1 MNEFYVFD
9 TKSNDEELTKRF
21 HRFFKI
27 NGLDP
32 LFTREHQSSH
42 ITVSDLE
49 MRSLV
54 NTGKTAQPLLEIRDL
69 LTMYTDKKRYA
80 SAVLRLIDETR
91 SFTKFINNLIR
102 LYINNDLT
110 CISMSST
117 TNLTI
122 NSSTYYFSLF
132 LTIHIPIPLIPAISF
147 DSLVNSDFGLS
158 LSISMLSDSSSII
171 SVQPLFTIA
180 IDYHL

>member
-9 TKSNDEELTKRF
+9 TKSNNQELTERS
-21 HRFFKI
+21 HRFFRI

-69 LTMYTDKKRYA
+69 LTMYTDNKRYD
-80 SAVLRLIDETR
+80 SAILRLIDEPS
-91 SFTKFINNLIR
+91 SFTKFINNLRR
-102 LYINNDLT
+102 LNRYYSMIEPKFKENIWNVVYYDGTNDNPSN
-110 CISMSST
+110 I
-117 TNLTI
+117 
-122 NSSTYYFSLF
+122 FS
-132 LTIHIPIPLIPAISF
+132 
-147 DSLVNSDFGLS
+147 
-158 LSISMLSDSSSII
+158 
-171 SVQPLFTIA
+171 
-180 IDYHL
+180 

>member
-9 TKSNDEELTKRF
+9 TKSTNQELTERF

-54 NTGKTAQPLLEIRDL
+54 NTGKTADSLLDVKDL
-69 LTMYTDKKRYA
+69 LTMYTDNKRYD
-80 SAVLRLIDETR
+80 SAVLRLIDEPS
-91 SFTKFINNLIR
+91 SFTKFINNLRR
-102 LYINNDLT
+102 LNNYY
-110 CISMSST
+110 SMMEPNYKKNLWNIVYYDG
-117 TNLTI
+117 TND
-122 NSSTYYFSLF
+122 N
-132 LTIHIPIPLIPAISF
+132 P
-147 DSLVNSDFGLS
+147 
-158 LSISMLSDSSSII
+158 SII
-171 SVQPLFTIA
+171 FI
-180 IDYHL
+180 

>member
-9 TKSNDEELTKRF
+9 TKSNDKELTKRF

-54 NTGKTAQPLLEIRDL
+54 NTGKSAQPLLEVRDL
-69 LTMYTDKKRYA
+69 LTMYTDVKRYD
-80 SAVLRLIDETR
+80 SAILRLIDEPS
-91 SFTKFINNLIR
+91 SFTKFINNLKR
-102 LYINNDLT
+102 LNAYYSMIEPEFKQNIWNIVYYDGTNDNP
-110 CISMSST
+110 S
-117 TNLTI
+117 NV
-122 NSSTYYFSLF
+122 FS
-132 LTIHIPIPLIPAISF
+132 
-147 DSLVNSDFGLS
+147 
-158 LSISMLSDSSSII
+158 
-171 SVQPLFTIA
+171 
-180 IDYHL
+180 

>member
-54 NTGKTAQPLLEIRDL
+54 NTGKTAQPLLEVRDL
-69 LTMYTDKKRYA
+69 LTMYTDNKRYD
-80 SAVLRLIDETR
+80 SAVLRLIDEPS
-91 SFTKFINNLIR
+91 SFTKFINNLKR
-102 LYINNDLT
+102 LN
-110 CISMSST
+110 
-117 TNLTI
+117 
-122 NSSTYYFSLF
+122 TYY
-132 LTIHIPIPLIPAISF
+132 
-147 DSLVNSDFGLS
+147 
-158 LSISMLSDSSSII
+158 SMIEPKFKENIWNIVYYDGTNDNPSNI
-171 SVQPLFTIA
+171 FT
-180 IDYHL
+180 

>member
-1 MNEFYVFD
+1 MNEFFVFD
-9 TKSNDEELTKRF
+9 TKSNDQELTERF

-69 LTMYTDKKRYA
+69 LTMNTDNKRYD
-80 SAVLRLIDETR
+80 SAVLRLIDEPS
-91 SFTKFINNLIR
+91 SFTKFINNLKR
-102 LYINNDLT
+102 LN
-110 CISMSST
+110 
-117 TNLTI
+117 
-122 NSSTYYFSLF
+122 TYYSIMEPNYKKNLWNIVYYDGTNDNPSNVFS
-132 LTIHIPIPLIPAISF
+132 
-147 DSLVNSDFGLS
+147 
-158 LSISMLSDSSSII
+158 
-171 SVQPLFTIA
+171 
-180 IDYHL
+180 